1 MPDSVSE
8 GVALN
13 QLELPFTTTSASGSV
28 NEAVASGKLDE
39 ISSGIISENEKKN
52 LLNIIIDALKK
63 AGGSIRDVLQS
74 GWNLIKT
81 YSGLAFTQLSA
92 AWTFIHSNPYTTAAF
107 YGSLIIVACVAINKM
122 NPGNIN
128 ELVLKIIENFKQNL
142 IKLTERRRS
151 LQRIQ
156 KEQPNTPAAAEATA
170 ELNKPVNAKE
180 LITDAA
186 MDAAKQAKEEK
197 KAPTD
202 ENAKTKL
209 SQRFSD
215 FGAKY
220 GKQIA
225 IGTALAAAATAL
237 GAYGYKKVA
246 EGNYQWKE
254 DGLQEELERYIKET
268 YGAEKLPVIKQIV
281 DNVIVDIV
289 NSTGVNNVVGNIK
302 DYKDAETIY
311 NKLTTPGTETD
322 KKLDKIIEHELKEE
336 INKTQQKGGGNLSI
350 PFIQF
355 GGGLQENI
363 EKYANLQ
370 NDNDKQDFIQLIDED
385 PKYSPETTQIATID
399 RTIFIVGTYIIRTLV
414 LLMIDWGI
422 NSHMITTFKQSFEA
436 YISGYIA
443 LFLVWVAI
451 ANISE
456 NEYQENIVLSSLFYY
471 INTRAN
477 KLTTFRILL
486 HIFVQISLIPILF
499 IVKYK
504 SSEIDQDSFE
514 QRQGLYNAIS
524 QFSFFI
530 WLMTSIIASR
540 F

>member
-1 MPDSVSE
+1 MTKLGEHFEGLVAATLSE
-8 GVALN
+8 
-13 QLELPFTTTSASGSV
+13 T
-28 NEAVASGKLDE
+28 AVADTR
-39 ISSGIISENEKKN
+39 KN
-52 LLNIIIDALKK
+52 IYFV
-63 AGGSIRDVLQS
+63 R
-74 GWNLIKT
+74 
-81 YSGLAFTQLSA
+81 
-92 AWTFIHSNPYTTAAF
+92 TFFNDTIM
-107 YGSLIIVACVAINKM
+107 I
-122 NPGNIN
+122 
-128 ELVLKIIENFKQNL
+128 
-142 IKLTERRRS
+142 LTEKTREP
-151 LQRIQ
+151 LYQGTW
-156 KEQPNTPAAAEATA
+156 NTSGYYEITQTY
-170 ELNKPVNAKE
+170 NK
-180 LITDAA
+180 
-186 MDAAKQAKEEK
+186 
-197 KAPTD
+197 
-202 ENAKTKL
+202 
-209 SQRFSD
+209 
-215 FGAKY
+215 
-220 GKQIA
+220 
-225 IGTALAAAATAL
+225 
-237 GAYGYKKVA
+237 
-246 EGNYQWKE
+246 
-254 DGLQEELERYIKET
+254 
-268 YGAEKLPVIKQIV
+268 IKQ
-281 DNVIVDIV
+281 DWENT
-289 NSTGVNNVVGNIK
+289 S
-302 DYKDAETIY
+302 IY
-311 NKLTTPGTETD
+311 SK
-322 KKLDKIIEHELKEE
+322 
-336 INKTQQKGGGNLSI
+336 
-350 PFIQF
+350 
-355 GGGLQENI
+355 
-363 EKYANLQ
+363 
-370 NDNDKQDFIQLIDED
+370 KQDRNGNQYLKTWQFQIVLVKKLIDED